1 MKIKVIGVVG
11 SPHRH
16 GNTTQL
22 MEFALKAAEEV
33 GAQTEL
39 VHLLDYKFSP
49 CVGHS
54 VCKGACLIDDDMSK
68 RITPKVVEADGIILG
83 TPVYF
88 GTMAAQLKAFIDRT
102 RVIRHNNFQLANK
115 AFGAIA
121 VAGRRNGGQE
131 TTLLEMILAF
141 MRHGVVIVNNGPG
154 TSQFGGTVWAGPQG
168 EAKEDF
174 FGIETVQGVGR
185 RVAEVAKIIKA
196 GLNALNY
203 KPLYE
208 FSSTQGMYKDFEKK
222 YKLAKSAEEIEK
234 TLDTDLI
241 KE

>member
-1 MKIKVIGVVG
+1 MKIKVIGIVG

-16 GNTTQL
+16 GNTTYL
-22 MEFALKAAEEV
+22 MECALRAAEEV
-33 GAQTEL
+33 GAEAEL
-39 VHLLDYKFSP
+39 VHLFDYKFGP
-49 CVGHS
+49 CLGHS
-54 VCKGACLIDDDMSK
+54 VCKGSCLLKDDMSEK
-68 RITPKVVEADGIILG
+68 ITPRVVEADGIILG
-83 TPVYF
+83 SPVYF

-115 AFGAIA
+115 VFGAIA

-168 EAKEDF
+168 EAKEDL
-174 FGIETVQGVGR
+174 FGIETAQGVGR
-185 RVAEVAKIIKA
+185 RVAEVAKIIKT
-196 GLNALNY
+196 GLSSLDY
-203 KPLYE
+203 KPVYE
-208 FSSTQGMYKDFEKK
+208 FSTTQGKYKDFEKK
-222 YKLAKSAEEIEK
+222 FKIRKSAEELEA
-234 TLDTDLI
+234 TLNSDLI